1 MTATK
6 NKILVID
13 DEKSMLEFLSIMLTK
28 DGFSVATS
36 DKGQEGIN
44 MFKKTHFDLVITDIK
59 MSKVS
64 GIDVLKSIRSYDT
77 SAVVLMI
84 TAYASVDTAIEAM
97 KLGAFD
103 YITKPFKIEEIRVV
117 IRKALQ
123 QRKLLDENINLKN
136 QLKSEYDFGNIIGSS
151 LPIMDVFD
159 KVRKISH
166 TDATVILY
174 GETGTGKELFARA
187 IHYNSH
193 RKSKPFISVDC
204 GALTETL
211 LESELFGHVKGSF
224 TGAIEHKKG
233 LFEAAHGGTIF
244 LDEVGVASPQIQT
257 KLLRVLQEHEIKRV
271 GGNKNIKVDVRVIAA
286 TNTDLEQQIKDG
298 KFREDLFYRLSVI
311 PIVLPPLRERID
323 DIPLL
328 VSHFLKKYARKAGSK
343 IKKMLPEVVQIL
355 MKYNWPGNI
364 RELENVIERAVILE
378 DGDIIAI
385 ESLPDKLREWEMEID
400 EKQIIEGGL
409 KNTIDQTERNMI
421 LKAFKECAENQYQ
434 TAKKLKVSR
443 QNLQYK
449 LKKYRIINVVTG

>member
-1 MTATK
+1 MPK

-36 DKGQEGIN
+36 DMGQEGIN
-44 MFKKTHFDLVITDIK
+44 MFKNTHFDLVIVDIK
-59 MSKVS
+59 MLEVS
-64 GIDVLKSIRSYDT
+64 GIDVLKSVRSYD
-77 SAVVLMI
+77 SNAVVLMI

-103 YITKPFKIEEIRVV
+103 YITKPFEIENIRVV

-123 QRKLLDENINLKN
+123 QRKLLDENINLKK
-136 QLKSEYDFGNIIGSS
+136 QLKSEYGFENIIGNS
-151 LPIMDVFD
+151 LPIRDVFD
-159 KVRKISH
+159 KVRKISR
-166 TDATVILY
+166 TDATVLLH

-187 IHYNSH
+187 IHYNSP
-193 RKSKPFISVDC
+193 RKSEPFISVDC

-211 LESELFGHVKGSF
+211 LESELFGHVKGAF

-233 LFEAAHGGTIF
+233 LFETADGGTIF

-271 GGNKNIKVDVRVIAA
+271 GGNKSIKVDVRVIAA

-311 PIVLPPLRERID
+311 PIVLPPLRERTD

-328 VSHFLKKYARKAGSK
+328 VSHFLKKYADKAGSK
-343 IKKMLPEVVQIL
+343 IKKMSPEVVQIL

-364 RELENVIERAVILE
+364 RELENVIERAVVLE
-378 DGDIIAI
+378 EGDTIAI
-385 ESLPDKLREWEMEID
+385 ESLPDKLRGQEIEID
-400 EKQIIEGGL
+400 EDRLIAEGL
-409 KNTIDQTERNMI
+409 KNTIEQTERDII
-421 LKAFKECAENQYQ
+421 LKAFKECAGNQYQ

-449 LKKYRIINVVTG
+449 LKKYRIIK

>member
-1 MTATK
+1 MSK

-28 DGFSVATS
+28 DGFSVATL
-36 DKGQEGIN
+36 DRGQEGIN
-44 MFKKTHFDLVITDIK
+44 MFKNTHFDLVIVDIK
-59 MSKVS
+59 MPEVS
-64 GIDVLKSIRSYDT
+64 GIDVLKAIRSYDT
-77 SAVVLMI
+77 NAVVLMI

-103 YITKPFKIEEIRVV
+103 YITKPFEIKNIRV
-117 IRKALQ
+117 IISKALQ
-123 QRKLLDENINLKN
+123 QRKLLDENINLKK
-136 QLKSEYDFGNIIGSS
+136 QLKSEYDFKNIIGNS
-151 LPIMDVFD
+151 LPIRDVFD

-166 TDATVILY
+166 TNATVLLY
-174 GETGTGKELFARA
+174 GETGAGKELFARA
-187 IHYNSH
+187 IHCNSH
-193 RKSKPFISVDC
+193 RKSEPFISIDC

-211 LESELFGHVKGSF
+211 LESELFGHVKGAF

-233 LFEAAHGGTIF
+233 LFEVADGGTIF

-257 KLLRVLQEHEIKRV
+257 KLLRVLQEHEIKHV
-271 GGNKNIKVDVRVIAA
+271 GGNKSIKVDVRVIAA
-286 TNTDLEQQIKDG
+286 TNLNLEQQIKEG

-311 PIVLPPLRERID
+311 PIILPSLRERRD

-328 VSHFLKKYARKAGSK
+328 VSHFLKKYAKKAGSK
-343 IKKMLPEVVQIL
+343 IKKMSSEAMQIL

-378 DGDIIAI
+378 EGDTIST
-385 ESLPDKLREWEMEID
+385 ESLPDKLREQEIGID
-400 EKQIIEGGL
+400 EERVIAEGL
-409 KNTIDQTERNMI
+409 KNTVEQTERNII

-449 LKKYRIINVVTG
+449 LKKHRIIK

>member
-1 MTATK
+1 MTAVK

-13 DEKSMLEFLSIMLTK
+13 DEKSMVEFLSIMLTK
-28 DGFSVATS
+28 DGFSVVTS

-44 MFKKTHFDLVITDIK
+44 MFKKTHFDLVIVDIK
-59 MSKVS
+59 MPEVS
-64 GIDVLKSIRSYDT
+64 GIDVLKSIRSYDN

-84 TAYASVDTAIEAM
+84 TAYASVDTAIKAM

-103 YITKPFKIEEIRVV
+103 YITKPFEIENIRV
-117 IRKALQ
+117 IIKKALQ
-123 QRKLLDENINLKN
+123 QRKLLDENINLRK
-136 QLKSEYDFGNIIGSS
+136 QLKSECDFKNIIGNS
-151 LPIMDVFD
+151 LPIRNVFD
-159 KVRKISH
+159 KVRKISR
-166 TDATVILY
+166 TDAVVLLY

-187 IHYNSH
+187 IHYNSS
-193 RKSKPFISVDC
+193 RKSKPFISIDC

-211 LESELFGHVKGSF
+211 LESELFGHVKGAF

-233 LFEAAHGGTIF
+233 LFETADGGTIF

-271 GGNKNIKVDVRVIAA
+271 GGNKSIKVDVRVIAA

-311 PIVLPPLRERID
+311 PITLPPLRERID

-328 VSHFLKKYARKAGSK
+328 VSHFLKKYADKAGSK
-343 IKKMLPEVVQIL
+343 SKKMSPEVVQIL
-355 MKYNWPGNI
+355 KKYNWPGNI
-364 RELENVIERAVILE
+364 RELENVIERAVVLE
-378 DGDIIAI
+378 EGDTIAI
-385 ESLPDKLREWEMEID
+385 ESLPDKLRGQEIEID
-400 EKQIIEGGL
+400 EERIIAEGL
-409 KNTIDQTERNMI
+409 KNTVEQTERNII

-434 TAKKLKVSR
+434 TAKKLRISR

-449 LKKYRIINVVTG
+449 LKKYKIIK

>member
-1 MTATK
+1 MPK

-28 DGFSVATS
+28 DGFSVASS
-36 DKGQEGIN
+36 DRGKEGIN
-44 MFKKTHFDLVITDIK
+44 MFKNTHFDLVIVDIK
-59 MSKVS
+59 MPEIS

-103 YITKPFKIEEIRVV
+103 YIAKPFKIERIRVV

-123 QRKLLDENINLKN
+123 QRELLDENINLKK
-136 QLKSEYDFGNIIGSS
+136 QLKSEYDFKNIIGNS
-151 LPIMDVFD
+151 LPIRDVFD

-166 TDATVILY
+166 TDATVLLY
-174 GETGTGKELFARA
+174 GETGAGKELFARA
-187 IHYNSH
+187 IHYNSP
-193 RKSKPFISVDC
+193 RKSNPFISIDC

-211 LESELFGHVKGSF
+211 LESELFGHVKGAF

-233 LFEAAHGGTIF
+233 LFEAADGGTIF

-271 GGNKNIKVDVRVIAA
+271 GGNKSIKVDVRVIAA

-311 PIVLPPLRERID
+311 PIVLPPLRERRD

-328 VSHFLKKYARKAGSK
+328 VSHFLKKYTRKAGSK
-343 IKKMLPEVVQIL
+343 SKKILPEVVQIL

-378 DGDIIAI
+378 EGDTISI
-385 ESLPDKLREWEMEID
+385 ESLPDKLREQEIEID
-400 EKQIIEGGL
+400 EDRLIAEGL
-409 KNTIDQTERNMI
+409 KNTVEQTERNII
-421 LKAFKECAENQYQ
+421 LKAFKECAGNQYQ

-449 LKKYRIINVVTG
+449 LKKYRIIE

>member
-1 MTATK
+1 MPK

-28 DGFSVATS
+28 DGFSVAVS

-44 MFKKTHFDLVITDIK
+44 MFKKTHFDLVIVDIK
-59 MSKVS
+59 MPEVS

-103 YITKPFKIEEIRVV
+103 YIAKPFKIERIRVV

-123 QRKLLDENINLKN
+123 QRELLDENINLKK
-136 QLKSEYDFGNIIGSS
+136 QLKSEYDFKNIIGNS
-151 LPIMDVFD
+151 LPIRDVFD
-159 KVRKISH
+159 KVKKISH
-166 TDATVILY
+166 TDATVLLY
-174 GETGTGKELFARA
+174 GETGAGKELFARA
-187 IHYNSH
+187 IHYNSL
-193 RKSKPFISVDC
+193 RKSSPFISIDC

-211 LESELFGHVKGSF
+211 LESELFGHVKGAF

-233 LFEAAHGGTIF
+233 LFEAADGGTIF

-271 GGNKNIKVDVRVIAA
+271 GGNKSIKVDVRVVAA

-311 PIVLPPLRERID
+311 PIVLPTLRERRD

-343 IKKMLPEVVQIL
+343 SKKILPEVVQIL

-378 DGDIIAI
+378 ERDTISI
-385 ESLPDKLREWEMEID
+385 ESLPDKLLEQEIEID
-400 EKQIIEGGL
+400 EDRLIAEGL
-409 KNTIDQTERNMI
+409 KNTVEQTERNII
-421 LKAFKECAENQYQ
+421 LKAFQKCAGNQYQ

-449 LKKYRIINVVTG
+449 LKKYRIIE

>member
-1 MTATK
+1 MPK

-28 DGFSVATS
+28 DGFSVAVS

-44 MFKKTHFDLVITDIK
+44 MFKKTRFDLVITDIK
-59 MSKVS
+59 MPKVS
-64 GIDVLKSIRSYDT
+64 GIDVLKAIRSYDT

-103 YITKPFKIEEIRVV
+103 YITKPFEIEKIRVI

-123 QRKLLDENINLKN
+123 QRKLLDENINLKE
-136 QLKSEYDFGNIIGSS
+136 QLKSEYDFKNIIGNSS
-151 LPIMDVFD
+151 PIRDVFD
-159 KVRKISH
+159 KVRKISR
-166 TDATVILY
+166 TDAVVLIY

-187 IHYNSH
+187 IHYNSP
-193 RKSKPFISVDC
+193 RKNEPFISIDC

-211 LESELFGHVKGSF
+211 LESELFGHVKGAF

-233 LFEAAHGGTIF
+233 LFEVADGGTIF

-271 GGNKNIKVDVRVIAA
+271 GGNKNIKVNVRVVAA

-311 PIVLPPLRERID
+311 PIVLPSLRERID

-328 VSHFLKKYARKAGSK
+328 ASHFFKKYAQKAGSK
-343 IKKMLPEVVQIL
+343 IKKMSSEAMQIL

-364 RELENVIERAVILE
+364 RELENVIERAIILE
-378 DGDIIAI
+378 EGDTIAI
-385 ESLPDKLREWEMEID
+385 ESLPDKLQEQEIEID
-400 EKQIIEGGL
+400 KKQVIAEGL
-409 KNTIDQTERNMI
+409 KNTIDQAEKDII

-449 LKKYRIINVVTG
+449 MKKYRIIDK

>member
-1 MTATK
+1 MLK

-13 DEKSMLEFLSIMLTK
+13 DEKSMLEFLSIMLAK

-36 DKGQEGIN
+36 GKGQEGIN
-44 MFKKTHFDLVITDIK
+44 MFKNAHFDLVIVDIK
-59 MSKVS
+59 MPEIS

-103 YITKPFKIEEIRVV
+103 YITKPFEIENIRVI

-123 QRKLLDENINLKN
+123 QRKLLDENINLKE
-136 QLKSEYDFGNIIGSS
+136 QLKAEYGFENIIGNS
-151 LPIMDVFD
+151 LPIRDVFD
-159 KVRKISH
+159 KVKKISR
-166 TDATVILY
+166 TDATVLLY

-187 IHYNSH
+187 IHYSSH
-193 RKSKPFISVDC
+193 RKSEPFISVDC

-211 LESELFGHVKGSF
+211 LESELFGHVKGAF

-233 LFEAAHGGTIF
+233 LFETADGGTIF

-311 PIVLPPLRERID
+311 PITLPPLRERID

-343 IKKMLPEVVQIL
+343 GKKMLPEVVQLL

-364 RELENVIERAVILE
+364 RELENVIERAVVLE
-378 DGDIIAI
+378 EGDTIAM
-385 ESLPDKLREWEMEID
+385 ESLPDKLREQEIEID
-400 EKQIIEGGL
+400 GDCLIAEGL
-409 KNTIDQTERNMI
+409 KNTINQTERNII
-421 LKAFKECAENQYQ
+421 LKAFKECAGNQYQ

-449 LKKYRIINVVTG
+449 LKKYRIIDK

>member
-1 MTATK
+1 MPK
-6 NKILVID
+6 NKILIID

-36 DKGQEGIN
+36 DMGQEGIN
-44 MFKKTHFDLVITDIK
+44 MFKNTHFDLVIIDIK
-59 MSKVS
+59 MPEVS

-103 YITKPFKIEEIRVV
+103 YIAKPFKIERIRVV
-117 IRKALQ
+117 IGKALQ
-123 QRKLLDENINLKN
+123 QRKLLDENINLRK
-136 QLKSEYDFGNIIGSS
+136 QLKSEYGFKNIIGNS
-151 LPIMDVFD
+151 LPIRDVFD

-166 TDATVILY
+166 TDATVLLY
-174 GETGTGKELFARA
+174 GETGAGKELFARA
-187 IHYNSH
+187 IHYNSP
-193 RKSKPFISVDC
+193 RKNEPFISIDC

-211 LESELFGHVKGSF
+211 LESELFGHVKGAF

-233 LFEAAHGGTIF
+233 LFEAADGGTIF

-271 GGNKNIKVDVRVIAA
+271 GGNKSIKVDVRVIAA

-311 PIVLPPLRERID
+311 PIVLPTLRERRD

-328 VSHFLKKYARKAGSK
+328 VNHFLKKYARKAGSK
-343 IKKMLPEVVQIL
+343 SKKILPEVVQIL

-378 DGDIIAI
+378 EGDTVSI
-385 ESLPDKLREWEMEID
+385 ESLPDKLREQETD
-400 EKQIIEGGL
+400 EEHLIVEGL
-409 KNTIDQTERNMI
+409 KNTVEQTERNII

-449 LKKYRIINVVTG
+449 LKKYRINVGVG

>member
-1 MTATK
+1 MPK

-36 DKGQEGIN
+36 DMGQEGIN
-44 MFKKTHFDLVITDIK
+44 MFKKTRFDLVIVDIK
-59 MSKVS
+59 MPKVS

-103 YITKPFKIEEIRVV
+103 YIAKPFKIERIRVV

-123 QRKLLDENINLKN
+123 QRKLLDENINLKK
-136 QLKSEYDFGNIIGSS
+136 QLKSEYDFKNIIGNS
-151 LPIMDVFD
+151 LPIRDVFD

-166 TDATVILY
+166 TDATVLLY
-174 GETGTGKELFARA
+174 GETGAGKELFARA
-187 IHYNSH
+187 IHYNSP
-193 RKSKPFISVDC
+193 RKSEPFISIDC

-211 LESELFGHVKGSF
+211 LESELFGHVKGAF

-233 LFEAAHGGTIF
+233 LFEAADGGTIF

-271 GGNKNIKVDVRVIAA
+271 GGNKSIKVDVRVIAA

-311 PIVLPPLRERID
+311 PIVLPPLRERIE

-328 VSHFLKKYARKAGSK
+328 VSHFFKKYAKKAGSK
-343 IKKMLPEVVQIL
+343 IKKMSPEAMQIL

-364 RELENVIERAVILE
+364 RELENVIERSVILE
-378 DGDIIAI
+378 EGDTIPI
-385 ESLPDKLREWEMEID
+385 ESLPDKLREQEIEID
-400 EKQIIEGGL
+400 EEHLIAEGL
-409 KNTIDQTERNMI
+409 KNTVEQTERNII
-421 LKAFKECAENQYQ
+421 LKAFEECTENQYQ

-449 LKKYRIINVVTG
+449 LKKYRIIE

>member
-1 MTATK
+1 MLMTAVK

-13 DEKSMLEFLSIMLTK
+13 DEKSMVEFLSIMLTK
-28 DGFSVATS
+28 DGFSVVTS

-44 MFKKTHFDLVITDIK
+44 MFKKTHFDLVIVDIK
-59 MSKVS
+59 MPEVS
-64 GIDVLKSIRSYDT
+64 GIDVLKSIRSYDN

-84 TAYASVDTAIEAM
+84 TAYASVDTAIKAM

-103 YITKPFKIEEIRVV
+103 YITKPFEIENIRV
-117 IRKALQ
+117 IIKKALQ
-123 QRKLLDENINLKN
+123 QRKLLDENINLRK
-136 QLKSEYDFGNIIGSS
+136 QLKSECDFKNIIGNS
-151 LPIMDVFD
+151 LPIRNVFD
-159 KVRKISH
+159 KVRKISR
-166 TDATVILY
+166 TDAVVLLY

-187 IHYNSH
+187 IHYNSS
-193 RKSKPFISVDC
+193 RKSKPFISIDC

-211 LESELFGHVKGSF
+211 LESELFGHVKGAF

-233 LFEAAHGGTIF
+233 LFETADGGTIF

-271 GGNKNIKVDVRVIAA
+271 GGNKSIKVDVRVIAA

-311 PIVLPPLRERID
+311 PITLPPLRERID

-328 VSHFLKKYARKAGSK
+328 VSHFLKKYADKAGSK
-343 IKKMLPEVVQIL
+343 SKKMSPEVVQIL
-355 MKYNWPGNI
+355 KKYNWPGNI
-364 RELENVIERAVILE
+364 RELENVIERAVVLE
-378 DGDIIAI
+378 EGDTIAI
-385 ESLPDKLREWEMEID
+385 ESLPDKLRGQEIEID
-400 EKQIIEGGL
+400 EERIIAEGL
-409 KNTIDQTERNMI
+409 KNTVEQTERNII

-434 TAKKLKVSR
+434 TAKKLRISR

-449 LKKYRIINVVTG
+449 LKKYKIIK